1 MRKPIGL
8 TSFLIQPAHFPHP
21 NESFDNILQN
31 IIPQWPSRC
40 YHLVLSKQAPRLA
53 CFHSRHVHHL
63 LMETHVREPVPQS
76 RKVEARLKNPD
87 QKQAFPMNFQIR
99 VCFLWLYGSNFCI
112 CLDDSL
118 VSVETRCGELPFF
131 FVCVDFI
138 RQNTQIQTCFFFVF
152 GIMFSWRSVW
162 LRQVNRRLIPLS
174 LSHCKCYI
182 HVPKSTEQQQLLP
195 LYGFSFKAGPLLHGA
210 LVSQG
215 LVPPCG

>member
-1 MRKPIGL
+1 ML
-8 TSFLIQPAHFPHP
+8 FLSMETLACRAKLDFLRWQHDTRPFIVHCVFMLCHKKMIVSLSQLAVTFVTCEETNRLNFISDTACSLPTP

-99 VCFLWLYGSNFCI
+99 VCFL
-112 CLDDSL
+112 
-118 VSVETRCGELPFF
+118 
-131 FVCVDFI
+131 
-138 RQNTQIQTCFFFVF
+138 
-152 GIMFSWRSVW
+152 
-162 LRQVNRRLIPLS
+162 
-174 LSHCKCYI
+174 
-182 HVPKSTEQQQLLP
+182 
-195 LYGFSFKAGPLLHGA
+195 
-210 LVSQG
+210 
-215 LVPPCG
+215 

>member
-131 FVCVDFI
+131 FFLCVDFI
-138 RQNTQIQTCFFFVF
+138 RQNTQIQTCFFCVWHNVQLEICLTEASKQEINSSFFV
-152 GIMFSWRSVW
+152 SLQVLYTCAKKHRTTTVAPSVW
-162 LRQVNRRLIPLS
+162 VL
-174 LSHCKCYI
+174 
-182 HVPKSTEQQQLLP
+182 
-195 LYGFSFKAGPLLHGA
+195 F
-210 LVSQG
+210 
-215 LVPPCG
+215 

>member
-112 CLDDSL
+112 CL
-118 VSVETRCGELPFF
+118 VSVETRCGELLFF
-131 FVCVDFI
+131 LCVDFI
-138 RQNTQIQTCFFFVF
+138 RQNTQIQTCVFVF
-152 GIMFSWRSVW
+152 GIMFSWRYVW

-174 LSHCKCYI
+174 LSHCKRYI

-195 LYGFSFKAGPLLHGA
+195 LYGFSFKAGALLHGA